1 MGYLVLVKYVEMIR
15 ETEVV
20 CNDNEVGIVK
30 IGDNGRSNKILQW
43 IFEN

>member
-1 MGYLVLVKYVEMIR
+1 MGSLVLVKYVAMIS

-30 IGDNGRSNKILQW
+30 SGDNGGSNKILH
-43 IFEN
+43 